1 LTTEEWEKLP
11 KAKSA
16 EARSIKKDIQLSF
29 DKIKQSVQLLE
40 DVKDFSFDALNVQ
53 LGKGIV
59 DSVNSAFLSK
69 IDRLKEEE
77 RIGTK
82 IFYECALHSIAGYAG
97 NNIFFEDITVSWL
110 KRYEKYLFEDGKS
123 YTTIGMYIRGLRT
136 VFNEA
141 IKSGIIRASLYP
153 FGKEKYDIPFGEGRK
168 LALTLQQIK
177 EVISFSDGLEATEH
191 YRDLWFFSYLCN
203 GINIIDLLKLK
214 FENIENGELSFYR
227 TKTINTSKKK
237 TKIQVIITPE
247 MKQIL
252 TKWGNTDRRSNNYI
266 FPFLKGNETPEDLKR
281 ITADVTK
288 RINHKM
294 AYISKELNLP
304 HISTYTARHSFA
316 TVLKRSGA
324 NIAYISESLGHN
336 DLKTTENYLASFER
350 EEREKN
356 ARLLT
361 NFGD

>member
-1 LTTEEWEKLP
+1 MIGQFYQRLKVKKLL
-11 KAKSA
+11 
-16 EARSIKKDIQLSF
+16 SIKSDVESSF
-29 DKIKQSVQLLE
+29 DK
-40 DVKDFSFDALNVQ
+40 VKEIVKNLSDNGNFSFESLNVQ
-53 LGKGIV
+53 LGKGAISTINEAIRV
-59 DSVNSAFLSK
+59 K
-69 IDRLKEEE
+69 IDNLKSEG

-82 IFYECALHSIAGYAG
+82 IFYECTLNSFTDFAGS
-97 NNIFFEDITVSWL
+97 NILLESITVSWL
-110 KRYEKYLFEDGKS
+110 KRYEKYMLNMGRS
-123 YTTIGMYIRGLRT
+123 YTTIGMYVRGMRT
-136 VFNEA
+136 VINDA
-141 IKSGIIRASLYP
+141 VKAGLIKANVYP
-153 FGKEKYDIPFGEGRK
+153 FGKGKYEIPFGEGRK

-177 EVISFSDGLEATEH
+177 EIISFSDGLEATEH

-203 GINIIDLLKLK
+203 GINIVDLLKLK

-227 TKTINTSKKK
+227 TKTITTSKKK
-237 TKIQVIITPE
+237 TKIQVIITSE
-247 MKQIL
+247 MKQIID
-252 TKWGNTDRRSNNYI
+252 KWGNTDKSSDNFI
-266 FPFLKGNETPEDLKR
+266 FPFLKGRETPEDIKR

-294 AYISKELNLP
+294 AYIAKTLNMP